1 MNLASVNNN
10 EDSNKLSSVS
20 RQTNSLQE
28 NANVAI
34 QPPPLTIVK
43 EEVSVEDYSSIPV
56 FCKKV
61 RQAQQ
66 AKGLWSGP
74 ISSSHSTILSQQ
86 SVITSNYANCSNLTR
101 SGINELSLANDTAKV
116 SSLNSQLIRAKK
128 IRFLQEREQ
137 LQLDDTNSSEKDST
151 LPENL
156 GLPRERV
163 ISICNMDKKE
173 LDDYLNVTEES
184 EDQDP
189 ELLQYFQTGESDNK
203 TTSIGQIATNTIA
216 LQDINKINM
225 NNGKF
230 ENKPV
235 ITLGNSDQINQLR
248 CYLYQNLNEN
258 KSVVGFNQNSQ
269 RGYQTETNSGKK
281 IIIKLVLG
289 TLNH

>member
-1 MNLASVNNN
+1 M
-10 EDSNKLSSVS
+10 
-20 RQTNSLQE
+20 
-28 NANVAI
+28 
-34 QPPPLTIVK
+34 
-43 EEVSVEDYSSIPV
+43 

-74 ISSSHSTILSQQ
+74 ISSSHSTILNQQ
-86 SVITSNYANCSNLTR
+86 SVITSNYSNCNNLTR
-101 SGINELSLANDTAKV
+101 SSINDISLTNETAKV
-116 SSLNSQLIRAKK
+116 TSLNSQQIRAKK

-203 TTSIGQIATNTIA
+203 PTNIGQMGTNTNA

-225 NNGKF
+225 SNGKF
-230 ENKPV
+230 ENNKPAMA
-235 ITLGNSDQINQLR
+235 LGNAEQINQLR
-248 CYLYQNLNEN
+248 CYLYQNLSEKN
-258 KSVVGFNQNSQ
+258 VFNQNLQ
-269 RGYQTETNSGKK
+269 RGYPPEISSGLLITMFKP
-281 IIIKLVLG
+281 
-289 TLNH
+289 TLFGVHILFDLTTFYLPH